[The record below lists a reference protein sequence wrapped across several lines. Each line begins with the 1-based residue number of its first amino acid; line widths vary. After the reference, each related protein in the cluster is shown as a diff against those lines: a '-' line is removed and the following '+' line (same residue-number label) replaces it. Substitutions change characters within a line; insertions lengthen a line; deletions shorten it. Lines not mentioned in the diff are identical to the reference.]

1 MHVTEACDLRFY
13 KRLHPT
19 YHPDQDA
26 GHPQRLRGPS
36 PRVCPEAAP
45 LRKLAW
51 LGASRTQVTRVP
63 VPPTRHRV
71 SDIHRVDLTHSSF
84 ILVPGIQ
91 TAPKFSYYK

>member
-1 MHVTEACDLRFY
+1 MTCAFTNAY
-13 KRLHPT
+13 TPPT
-19 YHPDQDA
+19 TQIRTQDIHK
-26 GHPQRLRGPS
+26 GSGGPVPES
-36 PRVCPEAAP
+36 APRRPRCGSS
-45 LRKLAW
+45 AW

-71 SDIHRVDLTHSSF
+71 SDIHRVDLTYSSF